1 MTKRRKGK
9 LEEIF
14 SKALYADNP
23 DFYSVSYRDFDS
35 IVEAPLSEFIR
46 VSENFELIPGTRIF
60 SVRKGSTVL
69 YSKSVFAS
77 SFDDR
82 QMQQGIKT
90 NY

>member
-35 IVEAPLSEFIR
+35 IVEVPLSEFIK
-46 VSENFELIPGTRIF
+46 VSENFEVIPNTRIV
-60 SVRKGSTVL
+60 SVRKGNTIL
-69 YSKSVFAS
+69 YSKPSAIAPS
-77 SFDDR
+77 SR
-82 QMQQGIKT
+82 
-90 NY
+90 

>member
-35 IVEAPLSEFIR
+35 IVEVPLSEFIR
-46 VSENFELIPGTRIF
+46 VSENFEVIPNTRII
-60 SVRKGSTVL
+60 SVRKGNTIL
-69 YSKSVFAS
+69 YSKSSVLVPS
-77 SFDDR
+77 SR
-82 QMQQGIKT
+82 
-90 NY
+90 

>member
-35 IVEAPLSEFIR
+35 IVEVPLSEFIK
-46 VSENFELIPGTRIF
+46 VSENFEVIPNTRIV
-60 SVRKGSTVL
+60 SIKKGDNVL
-69 YSKSVFAS
+69 YSKTVP
-77 SFDDR
+77 
-82 QMQQGIKT
+82 
-90 NY
+90 